1 MYVTAVLTYNRN
13 GFYSTNYVTWIYLI
27 IFAFALPGELENHSN
42 LPMSCLISFRLLA
55 HASSSAYYELEL
67 GSFPDSDMKSA
78 LENLELRRPV
88 SGEDGDRKKGRSCS
102 HSRKIFVKCRSRM
115 EFFLFSKTS

>member
-1 MYVTAVLTYNRN
+1 
-13 GFYSTNYVTWIYLI
+13 
-27 IFAFALPGELENHSN
+27 
-42 LPMSCLISFRLLA
+42 MSCLISFRLLA
-55 HASSSAYYELEL
+55 YASAYYELEL